1 MGTIKVDRL
10 KAVLQSINSL
20 VQKQVL
26 VGVPDSTAGN
36 RDDDAPLS
44 NAEIGYIQEMGSPAN
59 NIPARPFLVP
69 GVSDSLPKATAQ
81 LERAATAALEG
92 DLQAVERRL
101 SSAGLEAQNSALAKI
116 NSNIQPKLADAT
128 IAARLRRG
136 VTRTNTLIDTGGL
149 RNSIIYVIRRK
160 K

>member
-1 MGTIKVDRL
+1 MGVIKVDRL
-10 KAVLQSINSL
+10 KDVLQSINDL

-36 RDDDAPLS
+36 RDDEAPLS

-81 LERAATAALEG
+81 LEKAATAALEG
-92 DLQAVERRL
+92 DPAAVERRL
-101 SSAGLEAQNSALAKI
+101 SSAGLEAQNSVRAKI
-116 NSNIQPKLADAT
+116 NSGIKPELSRWT
-128 IAARLRRG
+128 IAERLRRG
-136 VTRTNTLIDTGGL
+136 RTGTVPLIDTGQL
-149 RNSIIYVIRRK
+149 RNSITYVIRRK